1 MFREVFCFVI
11 FVLDY
16 YFVIDKLDDDIKLKE
31 WKSLISFFL
40 DEELKLFMVYKVE
53 YSMYW

>member
-1 MFREVFCFVI
+1 MEVFCCVI

>member
-1 MFREVFCFVI
+1 MFMEVFCFVI

-31 WKSLISFFL
+31 
-40 DEELKLFMVYKVE
+40 
-53 YSMYW
+53 

>member
-1 MFREVFCFVI
+1 MEVFCFVI